1 MDFLKGYV
9 SDNTINTLMNKYT
22 IATLYNFS
30 CNKENVI
37 RVIYFFRK
45 IGINNI
51 DEIML
56 YNLSVFMDRV
66 EYLEKVNNSELVDYI
81 GI

>member
-9 SDNTINTLMNKYT
+9 SDDTINTLMNKYT
-22 IATLYNFS
+22 IATLYNFC

-37 RVIYFFRK
+37 RVIDFFRK

-66 EYLEKVNNSELVDYI
+66 EYLEKFNNSELVDYI

>member
-22 IATLYNFS
+22 IATWYNFS

-37 RVIYFFRK
+37 RVIDFFRK

-66 EYLEKVNNSELVDYI
+66 EYLEKFNNSELVDYI